1 MKTPE
6 YQLLSVFSCH
16 IEWYRRF
23 NSVKCCFI
31 IRDQWPSNN
40 VIKWVIKRKHNIKIA
55 LYLLI
60 SASCFPKLHVILLLN
75 NTIDTK
81 LQILQKIVAQKLSH
95 DQKEIPMN
103 RNRFVSPDRSTFIFV
118 QSIPFVLEN
127 SNWPPFV
134 FTQSVVVNSKI
145 NSSSRT

>member
-31 IRDQWPSNN
+31 IRDQWPSKN

-60 SASCFPKLHVILLLN
+60 STYYFPKLHVILLLN

-81 LQILQKIVAQKLSH
+81 LQILQKSLLKNFPMIKR
-95 DQKEIPMN
+95 KFPWIEIDL
-103 RNRFVSPDRSTFIFV
+103 FT
-118 QSIPFVLEN
+118 
-127 SNWPPFV
+127 WPLNFYFCP
-134 FTQSVVVNSKI
+134 VNSLCIRKLKLTAI
-145 NSSSRT
+145 CLHTISGCKF